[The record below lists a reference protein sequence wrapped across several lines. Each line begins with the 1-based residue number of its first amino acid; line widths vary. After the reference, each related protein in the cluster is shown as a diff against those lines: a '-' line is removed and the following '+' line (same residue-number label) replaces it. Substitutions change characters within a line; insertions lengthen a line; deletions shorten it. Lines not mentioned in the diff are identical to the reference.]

1 MGENRHTPTRHMQH
15 QGCLS
20 KLDVL
25 IAAPSD
31 PLGRA
36 GWGDFHFARALQRAL
51 GELQILSRLLFRDQL
66 DGFGIAPNH
75 DLLVIRGKFRPNS
88 EWLRNSRYRQRILWI
103 ISWPLDISSDEL
115 EDYDLILVAS
125 SQDRPRIAAL
135 SQRTTYTLQQAT
147 EFRCFSPAPMHDGS
161 LLFIGNTRG
170 LQRPIVQNFAE
181 AHCPLALI
189 GKGWQKWGLHPEKVS
204 IANGLLPLRYS
215 QALAVLNDHH
225 GAMRDYGYMNNRI
238 YDVLACAVP
247 VITDQAPDCPPEL
260 LPGVILHQPG
270 QDDPAQSLEK
280 ARRLRRQPEIL
291 MEVARRVR
299 QSHSFAARAKT
310 LLPHL
315 IGAKGV
321 QPKSA
326 SPRSEHFE
334 PRS

>member
-1 MGENRHTPTRHMQH
+1 MGENRRTTTTRMQQ
-15 QGCLS
+15 QGCVS

-31 PLGRA
+31 LLGRS
-36 GWGDFHFARALQRAL
+36 GWGDFHFAQALQRAL
-51 GELQILSRLLFRDQL
+51 GEQKILSRLLFRDQL
-66 DGFGIAPNH
+66 DGFGVGPNH

-88 EWLRNSRYRQRILWI
+88 EWLRSSVYRQRILWV
-103 ISWPLDISSDEL
+103 ISWPLDISSEEL

-135 SQRTTYTLQQAT
+135 SQRPTFTLQQAT
-147 EFRCFSPAPMHDGS
+147 AFRCFSPAPKHDGS

-181 AHCPLALI
+181 AKCPLALI
-189 GKGWQKWGLHPEKVS
+189 GKGWQKWGLHPEEES

-215 QALAVLNDHH
+215 QAIAVLNDHH

-247 VITDQAPDCPPEL
+247 VITDQAPGCPSEL

-280 ARRLRRQPEIL
+280 AKQLRRQPEIL
-291 MEVARRVR
+291 LEVARRVR

-315 IGAKGV
+315 KGAKGV
-321 QPKSA
+321 
-326 SPRSEHFE
+326 
-334 PRS
+334 

>member
-1 MGENRHTPTRHMQH
+1 MGENRHAPTTHMQH
-15 QGCLS
+15 QGCVS
-20 KLDVL
+20 KVDVL

-31 PLGRA
+31 PLGRI
-36 GWGDFHFARALQRAL
+36 GWGDFHFAQALQRAL
-51 GELQILSRLLFRDQL
+51 GEQKVLSRLLFRDQL
-66 DGFGIAPNH
+66 DGFGIGPNH

-88 EWLRNSRYRQRILWI
+88 GWLRNSPYRQRILWV
-103 ISWPLDISSDEL
+103 ISWPLDISSEEL

-135 SQRTTYTLQQAT
+135 SQRPTYTLHQAT
-147 EFRCFSPAPMHDGS
+147 EFRCFSTAPKHDGN

-189 GKGWQKWGLHPEKVS
+189 GNGWQEWGLHPEKVS
-204 IANGLLPLRYS
+204 IANGLLPMRYS

-247 VITDQAPDCPPEL
+247 VITDQAPNCPPDL

-270 QDDPAQSLEK
+270 QDDPAHSLEK
-280 ARRLRRQPEIL
+280 ARRLRHQPEIL

-310 LLPHL
+310 LLAHL
-315 IGAKGV
+315 IGSKGV
-321 QPKSA
+321 QPKCT
-326 SPRSEHFE
+326 SPRSEHFK
-334 PRS
+334 PKR